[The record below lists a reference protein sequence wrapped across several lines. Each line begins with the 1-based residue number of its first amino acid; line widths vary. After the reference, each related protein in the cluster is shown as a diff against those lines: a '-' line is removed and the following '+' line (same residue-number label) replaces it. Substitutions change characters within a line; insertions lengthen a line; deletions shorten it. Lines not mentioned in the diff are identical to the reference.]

1 MFKTLSVLRRIQ
13 LLQLSWGLE
22 GGEEVELI
30 DWDPDGERK
39 MLVAMLYPYS
49 HLPETQLVDVVD
61 GLTMTSVWTLS
72 GVTSVI
78 ELTGD
83 TGPDGHLNALTIG
96 STFSVITAVLGIYNG
111 TDFLLSNGSHLHR
124 NMVMRYLRLCPVLAS
139 AIDTTG

>member
-1 MFKTLSVLRRIQ
+1 
-13 LLQLSWGLE
+13 
-22 GGEEVELI
+22 
-30 DWDPDGERK
+30 
-39 MLVAMLYPYS
+39 
-49 HLPETQLVDVVD
+49 
-61 GLTMTSVWTLS
+61 MTSVWTLS

-96 STFSVITAVLGIYNG
+96 STFSVITAVLGICNG